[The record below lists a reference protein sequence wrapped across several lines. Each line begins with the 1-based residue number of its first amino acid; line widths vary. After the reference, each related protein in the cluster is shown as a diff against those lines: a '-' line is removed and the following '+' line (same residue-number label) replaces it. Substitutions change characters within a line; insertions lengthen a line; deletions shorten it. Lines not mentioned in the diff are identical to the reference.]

1 MDPADIR
8 AFVQR
13 DRAAVEE
20 AKRAHWVAAYRRLGP
35 DHTVRAAARMYA
47 YARAVRPDFP
57 TASELADDLAHHV
70 ALKQRLTAAAHAF
83 ARR

>member
-13 DRAAVEE
+13 ERASVEDE
-20 AKRAHWVAAYRRLGP
+20 KRAHWVEVYRELGP
-35 DHTVRAAARMYA
+35 EHTLMAAARMYA

-57 TASELADDLAHHV
+57 TEADLAEDLAHQI
-70 ALKQRLTAAAHAF
+70 ALKQRLMAVAHAL